1 MTTQPAHLCF
11 NQAIRE
17 EYRKTEN
24 AFDQMTNVVL
34 GVFRFTTTFVVHALA
49 ALAAWILCLLSVAP
63 DTLTPLSPLIEA
75 RVEHSAPFDEQTLP
89 TGRAMPLDIIERAE
103 EPTAV
108 SDIDAVSE
116 PIKVLRP
123 YPESSYVADPQEE
136 AHALLKNLLLSA
148 VLVAFLVGVT
158 CNTGRFT
165 WVYRDRAWARVHT
178 AQQQREL
185 LDLCRLAATKALALH
200 RESTLIKG
208 QEVA

>member
-1 MTTQPAHLCF
+1 
-11 NQAIRE
+11 
-17 EYRKTEN
+17 
-24 AFDQMTNVVL
+24 
-34 GVFRFTTTFVVHALA
+34 
-49 ALAAWILCLLSVAP
+49 
-63 DTLTPLSPLIEA
+63 
-75 RVEHSAPFDEQTLP
+75 
-89 TGRAMPLDIIERAE
+89 MPLDIIERAE

>member
-1 MTTQPAHLCF
+1 M
-11 NQAIRE
+11 
-17 EYRKTEN
+17 
-24 AFDQMTNVVL
+24 
-34 GVFRFTTTFVVHALA
+34 
-49 ALAAWILCLLSVAP
+49 
-63 DTLTPLSPLIEA
+63 
-75 RVEHSAPFDEQTLP
+75 
-89 TGRAMPLDIIERAE
+89 
-103 EPTAV
+103 
-108 SDIDAVSE
+108 
-116 PIKVLRP
+116 
-123 YPESSYVADPQEE
+123 
-136 AHALLKNLLLSA
+136 LKNLLLSA